1 MSFGKAIGGFIVG
14 LLIIPFIIGL
24 IGAGIILGIA
34 LLGMGAETAIL
45 LAMVGEWGLIVLM
58 MVIMFKTDHKAVGT
72 GLIIRIILD
81 VVMLIV
87 GFVLPIPYL

>member
-34 LLGMGAETAIL
+34 LLGLGAETAIL
-45 LAMVGEWGLIVLM
+45 LPW
-58 MVIMFKTDHKAVGT
+58 
-72 GLIIRIILD
+72 
-81 VVMLIV
+81 
-87 GFVLPIPYL
+87 